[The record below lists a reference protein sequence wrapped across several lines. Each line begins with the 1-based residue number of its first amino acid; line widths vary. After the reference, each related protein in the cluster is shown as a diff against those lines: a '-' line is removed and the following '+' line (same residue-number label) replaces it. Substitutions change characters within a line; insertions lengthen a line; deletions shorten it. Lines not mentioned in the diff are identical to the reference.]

1 MEQVQAVVD
10 LVLSI
15 IAGLM
20 LMCSMGLLIFMT
32 IKAHKADKEHEKV
45 MKELEKE
52 YTENIKRIQM
62 YLQERANEK
71 TEKEIKKRTRK
82 TKKVEE

>member
-32 IKAHKADKEHEKV
+32 VKAHKSEKEHEKI

-52 YTENIKRIQM
+52 YNENIKRMQI
-62 YLQERANEK
+62 YLQERAIEK
-71 TEKEIKKRTRK
+71 TEKETKKRTRK